1 MDVEQFIRDPALAQ
15 SVVGKTL
22 NSLLWPPDVQAQ
34 MTVEP
39 DVKSLHLAE
48 EIVSDWR
55 FEV

>member
-22 NSLLWPPDVQAQ
+22 NSLLWPPDVHAQ